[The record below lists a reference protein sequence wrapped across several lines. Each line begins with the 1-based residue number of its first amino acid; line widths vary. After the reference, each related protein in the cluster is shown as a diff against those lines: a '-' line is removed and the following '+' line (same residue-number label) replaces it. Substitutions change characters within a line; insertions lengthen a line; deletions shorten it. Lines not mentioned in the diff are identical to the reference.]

1 MTEMQKFEMSLD
13 AVEFGKPETELEEF
27 FLADDSAAGWAM
39 RKIAKIDAEKKRM
52 LDQIDERIKQFTD
65 AMEFKANEV
74 RRKAASERGY
84 FEQLL
89 AVYFANLPADSI
101 KKTKAGRVSYDLPE
115 GKLMITAPKRE
126 YLHDDVRLLDV
137 LKNNDMSEYIRRKET
152 PDWAAIKKT
161 IRVDEAGN
169 VAMVNLMGE
178 IIETDAISV
187 VEVPGEFRVE
197 VE

>member
-13 AVEFGKPETELEEF
+13 AVEFGKPETEMEEF

-39 RKIAKIDAEKKRM
+39 RNIAKIDAEEKRM
-52 LDQIDERIKQFTD
+52 LDQINERIQQFTA
-65 AMEFKANEV
+65 AMELKANEV
-74 RRKAASERGY
+74 KRKATSERGY

-89 AVYFANLPADSI
+89 AVYFANLPADLI

-137 LKNNDMSEYIRRKET
+137 LKNNDMGEYIRRKET

-169 VAMVNLMGE
+169 VSMVNLMGE